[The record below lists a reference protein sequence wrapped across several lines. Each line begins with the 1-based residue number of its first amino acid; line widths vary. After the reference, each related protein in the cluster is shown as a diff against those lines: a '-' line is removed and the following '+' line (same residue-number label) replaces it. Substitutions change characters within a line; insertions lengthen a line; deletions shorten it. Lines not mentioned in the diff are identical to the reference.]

1 MSEEQAV
8 TEQLREQIY
17 REVLEL
23 FEGDRATA
31 GLWLSSPIRALG
43 NQAPVALMDTEAGLL
58 KVWNLIKKWEEG
70 AVS

>member
-8 TEQLREQIY
+8 TELREQVY
-17 REVLEL
+17 GEVLEL

-31 GLWLSSPIRALG
+31 GLWLSSPIRVLG
-43 NQAPVALMDTEAGLL
+43 NQAPVTLMDTEAGLL
-58 KVWNLIKKWEEG
+58 KVRYLIKKWEEG

>member
-8 TEQLREQIY
+8 TELREQIY

-23 FEGDRATA
+23 FDGDRATA

-58 KVWNLIKKWEEG
+58 KVRNLIKEWEEG

>member
-8 TEQLREQIY
+8 AELREQIY

-58 KVWNLIKKWEEG
+58 KVRNLIKKWEEG